1 MYNENREN
9 SYRFSGRMSP
19 SPLCYDFLMDSS
31 SAVRSGSTLPL
42 STTAR
47 ILDGNS
53 ISTQIR
59 EELAL
64 ELKELAAQG
73 VCPVLAAVLVG
84 DNPASVIYV
93 RNKVKACQ
101 SLGIYSEKFTP
112 PATATTGE
120 LLRLVQELN
129 AREEIDG
136 ILVQLPL
143 PPDVDTRRVLEAID
157 PAKDVDGFHPINVGK
172 LVTQRQGLVPCTP
185 AGIMEILRRSG
196 VMLKGA
202 RAVVIGR
209 SDLVGKPVAL
219 LLMHEHATVTICHS
233 RTRDLPGVARQG
245 EILVAAMGKPAMITG
260 EFVRPGA
267 TVIDV
272 GINKLT
278 DQAQV
283 EQMFPGNAKRL
294 ADLDKRGYTLV
305 GDVHPDSVLPVAGAL
320 TPVPGGVGPLT
331 IAMLMASTVRAACLR
346 RGLTIGAGVT
356 A

>member
-1 MYNENREN
+1 
-9 SYRFSGRMSP
+9 MS
-19 SPLCYDFLMDSS
+19 
-31 SAVRSGSTLPL
+31 AA
-42 STTAR
+42 AR

-73 VCPVLAAVLVG
+73 VRPGLAAVLVG
-84 DNPASVIYV
+84 DSPGSVIYV
-93 RNKVKACQ
+93 RNKVKTCQ

-112 PATATTGE
+112 PATTTTEE

-129 AREEIDG
+129 GREEIDG

-143 PPDVDTRRVLEAID
+143 PSQVDTRRVLEAID
-157 PAKDVDGFHPINVGK
+157 PAKDVDGFHPINVGN
-172 LVTQRQGLVPCTP
+172 LVTQRPGLVPCTP
-185 AGIMEILRRSG
+185 AGIMEILQRSG
-196 VMLKGA
+196 VTLKGA

-209 SDLVGKPVAL
+209 SGLVGKPVAL
-219 LLMHEHATVTICHS
+219 LLMHQHATVTICHS

-245 EILVAAMGKPAMITG
+245 EILVAAMGKPAMVNG
-260 EFVRPGA
+260 EYVQPGA

-272 GINKLT
+272 GINKIT
-278 DQAQV
+278 DWAEV
-283 EQMFPGNAKRL
+283 ERLFPGNAQRL
-294 ADLDKRGYTLV
+294 AELDKKGYTLV

-331 IAMLMASTVRAACLR
+331 IAMLMVNTVRAACLR
-346 RGLTIGAGVT
+346 RGLTVGAGVT